1 MPPVRAGFRM
11 RGTRATS
18 NARASRPVAG
28 VAQVLA
34 AVHADRLAGHGGGA
48 FNQEQRR
55 DRHVIGP
62 DSTLERKFGL
72 RALEPFLVLL
82 LVEDL
87 ARPGPEHAAR
97 TERVD

>member
-1 MPPVRAGFRM
+1 MGARSDLRPGHNAVSAVR
-11 RGTRATS
+11 S
-18 NARASRPVAG
+18 SPSRPVAG

-72 RALEPFLVLL
+72 RALEPFLVRL

-97 TERVD
+97 TE